1 MSQLLWFLGTLSRHR
16 VSLIWGKTLA
26 DLEGLFLWTPFA
38 FRETTN
44 THKRSHTWRGSQAG
58 EPGVQPAIPGIEFLK
73 RTPAVLENMQ
83 SQIYSKIS
91 KSFCNSPSLSL
102 FENRSFIPVVGED
115 AKVGQTLALPDPHP
129 YNVFISGN
137 LPCHFHI
144 WVTILPRILFSKR
157 RFPLS
162 LYSRSFLWEK
172 FGFGYCYCYC
182 YLFT

>member
-1 MSQLLWFLGTLSRHR
+1 M
-16 VSLIWGKTLA
+16 
-26 DLEGLFLWTPFA
+26 
-38 FRETTN
+38 
-44 THKRSHTWRGSQAG
+44 
-58 EPGVQPAIPGIEFLK
+58 QPAIPGIEFLK

-129 YNVFISGN
+129 YNVFISAN

-162 LYSRSFLWEK
+162 LYSRSFL
-172 FGFGYCYCYC
+172 
-182 YLFT
+182 